1 MEQIEV
7 QNNLINFVVSELL
20 NDRTDVDLQPQD
32 DLLSSQL
39 VDSLGVMRIIAFL
52 EERYGIRIPPSDV
65 TIENFIDVQTIS
77 TYLVRSNG

>member
-1 MEQIEV
+1 VEQIEV
-7 QNNLINFVVSELL
+7 QNNLIDFVVSELL

>member
-7 QNNLINFVVSELL
+7 QNNLIDFVVSELL